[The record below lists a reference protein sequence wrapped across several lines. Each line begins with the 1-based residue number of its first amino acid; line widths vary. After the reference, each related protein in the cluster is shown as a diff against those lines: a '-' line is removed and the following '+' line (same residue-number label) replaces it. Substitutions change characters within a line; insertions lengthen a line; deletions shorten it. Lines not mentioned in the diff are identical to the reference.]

1 MQLNPWKRRAAA
13 AKEKSSNNFSPVSK
27 ISYSVAT
34 ALPKNNGAKAAVA
47 PLSPG
52 DGGWFPIIRESYTGA
67 WQQGVTVSKETVLA
81 FYAIFSCISLIAS
94 DIAKMPIRLM
104 AQNSDGIGVAQKSG
118 DVVLL
123 LRRPNSF
130 QNRIQFFENWMV
142 SKLTR
147 GNTYVL
153 KVRNSKG
160 KVTQLRILDPDRCRP
175 LVSPDGAVFYEIA
188 ADNIAGLQEQVTVPA
203 REIIHDRFNCLFHP
217 LVGLPPL
224 YACSMAGMQGQHIQQ
239 NSANFFKNGGKPS
252 GVIKVPT
259 AITEAKAKEVKANW
273 DTSYGG
279 ENSGKTALLGGG
291 ADYVPISMTAA
302 DAQTVEQLKMTGEI
316 ACAVYHVPPYK
327 AGVGEAPNTDNISIE
342 ASEQQYYSQCLQI
355 HIESIELLLDE
366 GLDVGD
372 DSNVEFSVDSLL
384 RMDTERRY
392 NTYAKGVGCGVL
404 APNEAR
410 RRENLLPVP
419 GGAYPYLQQQNFS
432 LEALSRRDSQAD
444 PFSKT
449 ATEPAPPAKAA
460 LSVVEK
466 AFVKTSL
473 RGIIQNG

>member
-1 MQLNPWKRRAAA
+1 MKWNPLGRQK
-13 AKEKSSNNFSPVSK
+13 KSPKNQKNNDFNPITPV
-27 ISYSVAT
+27 SYSVAS
-34 ALPKNNGAKAAVA
+34 AVYNGNKSKAAVSA
-47 PLSPG
+47 LG
-52 DGGWFPIIRESYTGA
+52 ADAGWFPIIRESYAGA

-81 FYAIFSCISLIAS
+81 FYAIFSCISLISS

-104 AQNSDGIGVAQKSG
+104 AEGSDGIGIEQKSG

-160 KVTQLRILDPDRCRP
+160 KVIQLRILDPDRCRP

-291 ADYVPISMTAA
+291 ADYVPISMTAV

-327 AGVGEAPNTDNISIE
+327 AGVGEAPATDNIE
-342 ASEQQYYSQCLQI
+342 ALEQQYYSQCLQI

-366 GLDVGD
+366 GLDVGN

-392 NTYAKGVGCGVL
+392 AAYAKGVGCGVL

-410 RRENLLPVP
+410 RRENLVPVP

>member
-1 MQLNPWKRRAAA
+1 MKWNPLGRQK
-13 AKEKSSNNFSPVSK
+13 KSPKNQKNNDFNPITPV
-27 ISYSVAT
+27 SYSVAS
-34 ALPKNNGAKAAVA
+34 AVYNGNKSKAAVSA
-47 PLSPG
+47 LG
-52 DGGWFPIIRESYTGA
+52 ADAGWFPIIRESYAGA

-81 FYAIFSCISLIAS
+81 FYAIFSCISLISS

-104 AQNSDGIGVAQKSG
+104 AEGSDGIGIEQKSG

-217 LVGLPPL
+217 LMGLPPL

-291 ADYVPISMTAA
+291 ADYVPISMTAV

-327 AGVGEAPNTDNISIE
+327 AGVGEAPATDNIE
-342 ASEQQYYSQCLQI
+342 ALEQQYYSQCLQI

-366 GLDVGD
+366 GLDVGN

-392 NTYAKGVGCGVL
+392 AAYAKGVGCGVL

-410 RRENLLPVP
+410 RRENLVPVP

>member
-1 MQLNPWKRRAAA
+1 M
-13 AKEKSSNNFSPVSK
+13 
-27 ISYSVAT
+27 
-34 ALPKNNGAKAAVA
+34 
-47 PLSPG
+47 
-52 DGGWFPIIRESYTGA
+52 
-67 WQQGVTVSKETVLA
+67 
-81 FYAIFSCISLIAS
+81 
-94 DIAKMPIRLM
+94 
-104 AQNSDGIGVAQKSG
+104 
-118 DVVLL
+118 
-123 LRRPNSF
+123 
-130 QNRIQFFENWMV
+130 
-142 SKLTR
+142 
-147 GNTYVL
+147 
-153 KVRNSKG
+153 
-160 KVTQLRILDPDRCRP
+160 TQLRILDPDRCRP
-175 LVSPDGAVFYEIA
+175 LVSPDGAVFYEVSV
-188 ADNIAGLQEQVTVPA
+188 DNIAGIQKPVTVPA
-203 REIIHDRFNCLFHP
+203 REIIHDRFNCFFHP

-291 ADYVPISMTAA
+291 ADYVPISMTAV

-327 AGVGEAPNTDNISIE
+327 AGVGDAPATDNIE
-342 ASEQQYYSQCLQI
+342 ALEQQYYSQCLQI

-366 GLDVGD
+366 GLDVGN

-392 NTYAKGVGCGVL
+392 AAYAKGVNCAVL

-410 RRENLLPVP
+410 RRENLPPVP

-432 LEALSRRDSQAD
+432 LEALSRRDAQAD

-449 ATEPAPPAKAA
+449 ATEPAPSAKAA
-460 LSVVEK
+460 LSVIEK